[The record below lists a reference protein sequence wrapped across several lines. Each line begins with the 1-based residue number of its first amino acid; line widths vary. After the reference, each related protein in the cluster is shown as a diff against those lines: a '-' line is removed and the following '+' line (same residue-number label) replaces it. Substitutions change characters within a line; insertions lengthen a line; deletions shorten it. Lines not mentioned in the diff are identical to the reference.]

1 MISVIIVVMVYIA
14 ILVPIAIVG
23 NVVGEK
29 LEKWLDNHF
38 PNVEE

>member
-1 MISVIIVVMVYIA
+1 MISVIIVVMAYIV

-23 NVVGEK
+23 NMIGEK
-29 LEKWLDNHF
+29 LEEWLDNHF